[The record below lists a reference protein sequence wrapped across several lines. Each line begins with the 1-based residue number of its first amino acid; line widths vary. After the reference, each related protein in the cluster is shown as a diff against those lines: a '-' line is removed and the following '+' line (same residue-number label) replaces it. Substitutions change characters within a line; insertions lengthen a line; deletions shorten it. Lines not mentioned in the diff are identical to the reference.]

1 MEMIYAYKDRAP
13 MFDNSHVTVADG
25 DERIGLVHPLRRG
38 SIEDLDWNDE
48 WLAILVEHNWRV
60 KDGRTYLV
68 IYSMPDLVE
77 TARVEVLKYAR
88 EVEIVSGADLVAV
101 HSSLSVVEI
110 YRLPDLTEAW
120 RDLPSFCVNAQG
132 DIRRRGAGSHADI
145 ETSIDLGFPLFCR
158 DDGTVFGTVRCH
170 NTYRNETPHPVGL
183 MEVRFDNRQL
193 NPSILGNPQES
204 SPQLIAT
211 IPNRQ
216 LFNRYGMVMDLIAPS
231 PCGRMIMR
239 FGMIP
244 IYKGL
249 LEQDES
255 HAWHRFGLE
264 LDLLLTEDL
273 SLHKRLELG
282 DVAVSCPID
291 DSDAIIA
298 KMRTR
303 QNWLETESIWPS
315 GELPEELWSGPSFPD
330 FRDMGAFWP
339 GHSEAIY
346 FQSNGCLRRIPLDGP
361 AGPWIVSHPN
371 SKHPILDGLHLDQR
385 NTDSDRTSAKTGVR
399 SISAR
404 SLHEEGNRL
413 LIFESDSVREVTL
426 DDPDLVILGED
437 NHRRYKPEPLQPNDV
452 AGDLPCLTTL
462 KSWRSE
468 DVESGLSDLMDR
480 LKTEFGQL
488 ITHQL
493 EPYFATPDGLM
504 NEKEFFDE
512 LEEKSIEV
520 ASVVRRYVD
529 TYLTAAK
536 ENDHEPY
543 DTEVPGT
550 ITSALDYLVARED
563 ATDLLLRYVRQSD
576 RDHSYHVRDVLL
588 RQAVETAWEKGLV
601 EAPHY
606 AVTEATAWIYSG
618 SGFGDSTFK
627 ELGVLEKCRSRLSP
641 VEFVRLLDSV
651 ADEFGDEVD
660 TEGLYADCLEGLMLK
675 WSPWALRTKWLLTR
689 S

>member
-1 MEMIYAYKDRAP
+1 
-13 MFDNSHVTVADG
+13 
-25 DERIGLVHPLRRG
+25 
-38 SIEDLDWNDE
+38 
-48 WLAILVEHNWRV
+48 
-60 KDGRTYLV
+60 
-68 IYSMPDLVE
+68 
-77 TARVEVLKYAR
+77 
-88 EVEIVSGADLVAV
+88 
-101 HSSLSVVEI
+101 
-110 YRLPDLTEAW
+110 
-120 RDLPSFCVNAQG
+120 
-132 DIRRRGAGSHADI
+132 
-145 ETSIDLGFPLFCR
+145 
-158 DDGTVFGTVRCH
+158 
-170 NTYRNETPHPVGL
+170 
-183 MEVRFDNRQL
+183 
-193 NPSILGNPQES
+193 
-204 SPQLIAT
+204 
-211 IPNRQ
+211 
-216 LFNRYGMVMDLIAPS
+216 
-231 PCGRMIMR
+231 MR

-255 HAWHRFGLE
+255 HAWHRFGVE
-264 LDLLLTEDL
+264 LDLFLTEDL

-291 DSDAIIA
+291 ESDAIIA

-330 FRDMGAFWP
+330 FKDMRAFWP

-346 FQSNGCLRRIPLDGP
+346 FQSDGCLRRIPVDGP
-361 AGPWIVSHPN
+361 AGPWIVNHPN
-371 SKHPILDGLHLDQR
+371 SKHPILDGLPVNQR
-385 NTDSDRTSAKTGVR
+385 NTDSDRTSAKAGVY
-399 SISAR
+399 SIRAL
-404 SLHEEGNRL
+404 SLREEGNRL

-462 KSWRSE
+462 KSWRNE
-468 DVESGLSDLMDR
+468 DVESCLSDLMDR

-493 EPYFATPDGLM
+493 EPYFATPDGVM

-512 LEEKSIEV
+512 LEEKSIEI
-520 ASVVRRYVD
+520 APVVRRYVD

-536 ENDHEPY
+536 ENDHEP
-543 DTEVPGT
+543 DDGDDQGT

-576 RDHSYHVRDVLL
+576 RDHSHHVRDVLL
-588 RQAVETAWEKGLV
+588 RQAVESAWEKGLV

-618 SGFGDSTFK
+618 SGYGDSTFK
-627 ELGVLEKCRSRLSP
+627 ELGVLENCRSRLSP

-660 TEGLYADCLEGLMLK
+660 TEGLYADCLEGLMLE
-675 WSPWALRTKWLLTR
+675 WSLWALRTKWLLTR